1 MKTKVISCYNGPEG
15 ERAFRSFIVRM
26 DPNVVS
32 AIISASAIV
41 IVNIIANV
49 ILSARQTAVLELKIQ
64 QLENTL
70 KRFQEIPDRVTRL
83 ETQMTAVNESLRE
96 MRLS

>member
-1 MKTKVISCYNGPEG
+1 MLQWTGRRKGLPVLYY
-15 ERAFRSFIVRM
+15 VRM
-26 DPNVVS
+26 DPNVLS

>member
-1 MKTKVISCYNGPEG
+1 
-15 ERAFRSFIVRM
+15 M
-26 DPNVVS
+26 DPNVLS

-70 KRFQEIPDRVTRL
+70 KRFQDIPDRVTRL
-83 ETQMTAVNESLRE
+83 ETKMIAAEEAIRE

>member
-1 MKTKVISCYNGPEG
+1 
-15 ERAFRSFIVRM
+15 M
-26 DPNVVS
+26 DPTVLS
-32 AIISASAIV
+32 AIIAASAAV
-41 IVNIIANV
+41 IVNIISNI

>member
-1 MKTKVISCYNGPEG
+1 MLQWTGRRKGLPVLYY
-15 ERAFRSFIVRM
+15 VRM
-26 DPNVVS
+26 DPNVLS
-32 AIISASAIV
+32 AIISAAAIV

-70 KRFQEIPDRVTRL
+70 KRYQDIPDRVTRL
-83 ETQMTAVNESLRE
+83 ETQMVTVNDSLRE
-96 MRLS
+96 MRL

>member
-1 MKTKVISCYNGPEG
+1 
-15 ERAFRSFIVRM
+15 M
-26 DPNVVS
+26 DPNVLS
-32 AIISASAIV
+32 AIISAAAIV

-70 KRFQEIPDRVTRL
+70 KRYQDIPDRVTRL
-83 ETQMTAVNESLRE
+83 ETQMVTVNDSIRE
-96 MRLS
+96 MRL

>member
-1 MKTKVISCYNGPEG
+1 MDRKEKGPSG
-15 ERAFRSFIVRM
+15 PLFVRM

-41 IVNIIANV
+41 IVNIIANA
-49 ILSARQTAVLELKIQ
+49 ILSVRQTAVLELKIQ

>member
-1 MKTKVISCYNGPEG
+1 MLQWTGRRKGLPVLYY
-15 ERAFRSFIVRM
+15 VRM
-26 DPNVVS
+26 DPNVLS
-32 AIISASAIV
+32 AIISAAAIV

-70 KRFQEIPDRVTRL
+70 KRYQDIPDRVTRL
-83 ETQMTAVNESLRE
+83 ETQMVTVNDSIRE
-96 MRLS
+96 MRL

>member
-1 MKTKVISCYNGPEG
+1 
-15 ERAFRSFIVRM
+15 M
-26 DPNVVS
+26 DPNVLS
-32 AIISASAIV
+32 AIISGSTVV

-64 QLENTL
+64 QLENTI
-70 KRFQEIPDRVTRL
+70 KHFQDIPDRVIRL
-83 ETQMTAVNESLRE
+83 ETQMSAVNESLRE

>member
-1 MKTKVISCYNGPEG
+1 
-15 ERAFRSFIVRM
+15 M
-26 DPNVVS
+26 DPTVLS
-32 AIISASAIV
+32 AIIAATAAV
-41 IVNIIANV
+41 IVNIISNI

-83 ETQMTAVNESLRE
+83 ETQMSAVNESLRE

>member
-1 MKTKVISCYNGPEG
+1 MLQWTRRRKDLPVLYY
-15 ERAFRSFIVRM
+15 VRM
-26 DPNVVS
+26 DPNVLS

-70 KRFQEIPDRVTRL
+70 KRLQDIPDRVTRL
-83 ETQMTAVNESLRE
+83 ETQMTTVNESLRE
-96 MRLS
+96 MRVS

>member
-1 MKTKVISCYNGPEG
+1 
-15 ERAFRSFIVRM
+15 M
-26 DPNVVS
+26 DPTVLS
-32 AIISASAIV
+32 AIIAASAAV
-41 IVNIIANV
+41 IVNIISNV

-83 ETQMTAVNESLRE
+83 ETQMSAVNESLRE

>member
-1 MKTKVISCYNGPEG
+1 M
-15 ERAFRSFIVRM
+15 
-26 DPNVVS
+26 S
-32 AIISASAIV
+32 AIISASTIV

-70 KRFQEIPDRVTRL
+70 KRLQDIPDRVTRL
-83 ETQMTAVNESLRE
+83 ETQMTTVNESLRE
-96 MRLS
+96 MRVS

>member
-1 MKTKVISCYNGPEG
+1 
-15 ERAFRSFIVRM
+15 M
-26 DPNVVS
+26 DPNVLS
-32 AIISASAIV
+32 AIIAASAAV
-41 IVNIIANV
+41 IVNIISNV

-83 ETQMTAVNESLRE
+83 ETQMSAVNESLRE

>member
-1 MKTKVISCYNGPEG
+1 
-15 ERAFRSFIVRM
+15 M
-26 DPNVVS
+26 DPNVLS

-70 KRFQEIPDRVTRL
+70 KRFQDIPDRVTRL
-83 ETQMTAVNESLRE
+83 ETQMTTVNESLRE
-96 MRLS
+96 MRVS

>member
-1 MKTKVISCYNGPEG
+1 
-15 ERAFRSFIVRM
+15 M
-26 DPNVVS
+26 DPNVLS

-41 IVNIIANV
+41 IVNILTNA

-64 QLENTL
+64 QLENAL
-70 KRFQEIPDRVTRL
+70 KRFQDIPDRVTRL

-96 MRLS
+96 MRVA

>member
-1 MKTKVISCYNGPEG
+1 MDRKEKGPSG
-15 ERAFRSFIVRM
+15 PLFVRM

-49 ILSARQTAVLELKIQ
+49 ILSVRQTAVLELKIQ

>member
-1 MKTKVISCYNGPEG
+1 MLQWTGRRKGLPVLYY
-15 ERAFRSFIVRM
+15 VRM
-26 DPNVVS
+26 DPNVLS

-64 QLENTL
+64 QLENAL
-70 KRFQEIPDRVTRL
+70 KRFQDIPDRVTRL
-83 ETQMTAVNESLRE
+83 ETQMTTVNESIRE

>member
-1 MKTKVISCYNGPEG
+1 MLQWTGRRKGLPVLYN
-15 ERAFRSFIVRM
+15 VRM
-26 DPNVVS
+26 DPNVLS

-70 KRFQEIPDRVTRL
+70 KRFQDIPDRVTRL
-83 ETQMTAVNESLRE
+83 ETQMITVNDSLRE

>member
-1 MKTKVISCYNGPEG
+1 MLQWTGRRKGLPVLYY
-15 ERAFRSFIVRM
+15 VRM
-26 DPNVVS
+26 DPNILS
-32 AIISASAIV
+32 AIISASAVV

-70 KRFQEIPDRVTRL
+70 KRFQDIPDRVTRL
-83 ETQMTAVNESLRE
+83 ETQMTTVNESLRE
-96 MRLS
+96 LRA

>member
-1 MKTKVISCYNGPEG
+1 MLQWTGRRKGLPVLYY
-15 ERAFRSFIVRM
+15 VRM
-26 DPNVVS
+26 DPNVLS
-32 AIISASAIV
+32 AIIAAGAAV
-41 IVNIIANV
+41 FVNIMTNV

-70 KRFQEIPDRVTRL
+70 KRLQDIPDRVTRL
-83 ETQMTAVNESLRE
+83 ETQMAAVNDSLRE

>member
-1 MKTKVISCYNGPEG
+1 M
-15 ERAFRSFIVRM
+15 
-26 DPNVVS
+26 S

-64 QLENTL
+64 QLENAL
-70 KRFQEIPDRVTRL
+70 KRFQDIPDRVTRL
-83 ETQMTAVNESLRE
+83 ETQMTAVNDSLRE

>member
-1 MKTKVISCYNGPEG
+1 MDRKEKGPSG
-15 ERAFRSFIVRM
+15 PLFVRM

>member
-1 MKTKVISCYNGPEG
+1 M
-15 ERAFRSFIVRM
+15 
-26 DPNVVS
+26 S

-41 IVNIIANV
+41 IVNIVANV

-83 ETQMTAVNESLRE
+83 ETQMSAVNESLRE

>member
-1 MKTKVISCYNGPEG
+1 MDRKEKGPSG
-15 ERAFRSFIVRM
+15 PLFVRM
-26 DPNVVS
+26 DPNVLS
-32 AIISASAIV
+32 AIIAAGAAV
-41 IVNIIANV
+41 FVNIMTNV

-70 KRFQEIPDRVTRL
+70 KRLQDIPDRVTRL
-83 ETQMTAVNESLRE
+83 ETQMAAVNDSLRE

>member
-1 MKTKVISCYNGPEG
+1 MDRKEKGPSG
-15 ERAFRSFIVRM
+15 PLFVRM

-96 MRLS
+96 MMLS

>member
-1 MKTKVISCYNGPEG
+1 MDRKEKGPSG
-15 ERAFRSFIVRM
+15 PLFVRM
-26 DPNVVS
+26 DPNVLS

-70 KRFQEIPDRVTRL
+70 KRFQDIPDRVTRL
-83 ETQMTAVNESLRE
+83 ETQMTTVNESLRE
-96 MRLS
+96 MRL

>member
-1 MKTKVISCYNGPEG
+1 MLQWTGRRKGLPVLYY
-15 ERAFRSFIVRM
+15 VRM
-26 DPNVVS
+26 DPNVLS

-49 ILSARQTAVLELKIQ
+49 ILSARQTAILELKIQ

-70 KRFQEIPDRVTRL
+70 KRFQDIPDRVTRL
-83 ETQMTAVNESLRE
+83 ETQMTTVNESLRE
-96 MRLS
+96 MRVS

>member
-1 MKTKVISCYNGPEG
+1 
-15 ERAFRSFIVRM
+15 M
-26 DPNVVS
+26 DPTVLS
-32 AIISASAIV
+32 AIIAAIAAV
-41 IVNIIANV
+41 IVNIISNI

-83 ETQMTAVNESLRE
+83 ETQMSAVNESLRE

>member
-1 MKTKVISCYNGPEG
+1 MLQWTGRRKGLPVLYY
-15 ERAFRSFIVRM
+15 VRM

>member
-1 MKTKVISCYNGPEG
+1 MLQWTGRRKGLPVLYY
-15 ERAFRSFIVRM
+15 VRM
-26 DPNVVS
+26 DPTVLS
-32 AIISASAIV
+32 AIIAAGAAV
-41 IVNIIANV
+41 LVNIISNI
-49 ILSARQTAVLELKIQ
+49 ILSTRQTAVLELKIQ